1 MRWRRGKSER
11 TRLGCGCLGAVGIV
25 RRSGCIS
32 PLIGLAGLVLVCVTG
47 LVGAAGAMAAPC
59 PNQKFRSG
67 PSADLPNCRAYEL
80 VTPADKGRTQALTF
94 SGGAT
99 TAVPS
104 SDGEGVALQTI
115 VPLGP
120 NPSLAGARA
129 IFSRTETGWEM
140 KSVMEPGANGQAIRM
155 RLFSPDL
162 SELAFESETGLNFG
176 EVSEDIDFD
185 AGPVGGPYALLA
197 EIPRKDVAGV
207 STLFLGASASL
218 SHVLFASVDHDL
230 PLSGE
235 ERAAAE
241 ATDGGALDLYDWSG
255 GNLHLVN
262 VTENGSLLDQ
272 CGAILGGGGGTGQS
286 KGTVNAVSQDGS
298 KIFFTTP
305 AKTNTASGPG
315 CQEPTRLYMRV
326 NGGEP
331 LEVSAPEPGVIPPKT
346 LPVRYNYATPN
357 GSKVFFNTETVL
369 TPGDTSNANKLFEY
383 DTEAPEGERLKLIA
397 SGVPPTTGVGL
408 EERKGFYFS
417 EDGSTVYVESY
428 NGVSQEINRY
438 DASTGERSPV
448 AVLRPSNNEPSS
460 TPDGEYFLFP
470 SEGVGGEPRGEG
482 HSEMYRY
489 DNASKSVMCVTCGAG
504 AAPEHGEVVGVG
516 LETVLESEDEV
527 PALTQISED
536 GQRVFFQ
543 TTAQLVPQ
551 DTNSTTTVEGS
562 ANGHPGLDV
571 YEWEAEGVEEAPG
584 VFCGAVNG
592 CTHLLSSGED
602 VGPSTLL
609 GASRNGRDV
618 FFESAARLTPQDTDE
633 FPDIYDARVDG
644 GFPPP
649 PPPLECLSCQ
659 GVGSSPPL
667 FGVPATGSFVGA
679 GNLATYVKEKPKPK
693 NGPKK
698 KRPKAKRARS
708 GIHRRK
714 RGIVRHGGRAMRVH
728 RRGV

>member
-1 MRWRRGKSER
+1 MRWRRGKAER
-11 TRLGCGCLGAVGIV
+11 TLSGGGCLGAVGIV
-25 RRSGCIS
+25 RCSKRIS
-32 PLIGLAGLVLVCVTG
+32 LLWGLAGLVLVCVMGLMGATG
-47 LVGAAGAMAAPC
+47 AVAASC
-59 PNQKFRSG
+59 PNQRFRSG
-67 PSADLPNCRAYEL
+67 PSADLPDCRAYEL

-94 SGGAT
+94 SEGAT
-99 TAVPS
+99 TAIPS

-129 IFSRTETGWEM
+129 VFSRTETGWEM
-140 KSVMEPGANGQAIRM
+140 KSAMEPDADGQALKM

-162 SELAFESETGLNFG
+162 SRLAFESETGLNFG
-176 EVSEDIDFD
+176 EVSKDIDFD

-197 EIPRKDVAGV
+197 EIPRDVD
-207 STLFLGASASL
+207 TLFLGASASFND
-218 SHVLFASVDHDL
+218 VLFGSVDHDL

-235 ERAAAE
+235 EGTAAE
-241 ATDGGALDLYDWSG
+241 ATDSGALDLYDWSG

-262 VTENGSLLDQ
+262 VTGDGSPLDQ
-272 CGAILGGGGGTGQS
+272 CGATLGGGGGTGES

-305 AKTNTASGPG
+305 GKTNTASGPG

-326 NGGEP
+326 DGGEP
-331 LEVSAPEPGVIPPKT
+331 LEVSAPEPGVIPPKI

-357 GSKVFFNTETVL
+357 GSEVFFNTKMVL
-369 TPGDTSNANKLFEY
+369 MSGETSNANKLFEY
-383 DTEAPEGERLKLIA
+383 NTEAPAGERLKLIA
-397 SGVPPTTGVGL
+397 SGVPSTVGVGL
-408 EERKGFYFS
+408 EEREGFDFS
-417 EDGSTVYVESY
+417 VDGSTVYVESY

-438 DASTGERSPV
+438 DTGTGEQTPV
-448 AVLRPSNNEPSS
+448 AVLRPNDEPSYS
-460 TPDGEYFLFP
+460 TPNGEFFLFP
-470 SEGVGGEPRGEG
+470 SKGVEGEPRGEG
-482 HSEMYRY
+482 HNEMYRY
-489 DNASKSVMCVTCGAG
+489 DNASKSVICVTCGVG
-504 AAPEHGEVVGVG
+504 TAPEHGEVVAVSF
-516 LETVLESEDEV
+516 ETVLESEDEV

-551 DTNSTTTVEGS
+551 DTNSTTTIEGS
-562 ANGHPGLDV
+562 ENGHPGLDV
-571 YEWEAEGVEEAPG
+571 YEWEAEGAEEAPG
-584 VFCGAVNG
+584 VFCEAVNG

-609 GASRNGRDV
+609 GVSRDGRDV
-618 FFESAARLTPQDTDE
+618 FLESAARLAPQDTDE
-633 FPDIYDARVDG
+633 FPDIYDARIDG
-644 GFPPP
+644 GFPPS

-659 GVGSSPPL
+659 GVGSPPPL

-679 GNLATYVKEKPKPK
+679 GNVATYVKEKPKLT
-693 NGPKK
+693 K
-698 KRPKAKRARS
+698 KRPKAKRARR

-714 RGIVRHGGRAMRVH
+714 RGITRRRGRAMRFN